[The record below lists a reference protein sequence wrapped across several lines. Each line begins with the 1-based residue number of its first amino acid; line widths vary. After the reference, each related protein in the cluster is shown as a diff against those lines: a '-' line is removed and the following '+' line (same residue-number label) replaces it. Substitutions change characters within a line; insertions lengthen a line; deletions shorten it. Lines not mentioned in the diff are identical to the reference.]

1 MEIYTIGHSNYSL
14 DRLIHMLKHFNIN
27 CVVDARKTPYSKYN
41 VQFDKERLMESLK
54 KAGFIYIYMGN
65 ELAAKRNDKST
76 YNEEGYSDFEKVI
89 KEECYINAVNR
100 LKDGC
105 NKGFKIAVLGAV
117 QDPIRCQRGILI
129 GRTLRRDGVEVK
141 HILDDYSIQS
151 QEQLE
156 EELLDKY
163 FEDRSQ
169 ITIDSLLGEGM
180 SEKDM
185 IEEGYRLA
193 NREIGYRV
201 ENIKKDKNS
210 HHLN

>member
-14 DRLIHMLKHFNIN
+14 DRLMNMLKHFNIN

-89 KEECYINAVNR
+89 KEECYINAINR
-100 LKDGC
+100 LKDGG

-129 GRTLRRDGVEVK
+129 GRTLQMEGVEVK

-163 FEDRSQ
+163 FEDRGQ
-169 ITIDSLLGEGM
+169 ITIESLLGEGM

-193 NREIGYRV
+193 NREIGHRV
-201 ENIKKDKNS
+201 ENIKNDKNS